1 MKIANSLQHLMFV
14 FVGFFYVPRF
24 ADARD
29 NYKEFKRDHL
39 EMELSSQLFRS
50 EANYL
55 TSGASTTNLASGNY
69 YQLID
74 TKIGGRY
81 IPRNNWSIFASGTVG
96 SAESKNAAISRGNST
111 MSDAQIGVDFILNS
125 KFFKVIPEIVLSVPF
140 EKVDPAT
147 DTVLNNEGVMELRSR
162 VSIQKELG
170 TLRAYGWLGFTY
182 RDEGRSYL
190 MPWGAG
196 VQLNWGRIIF
206 GGEIFGYESV
216 TDDSDQNAFARSTY
230 TTVANAG
237 SLKFYSYNP
246 SLIDTQVY
254 FTWLVSPQ
262 FSIQANGGTTLMGS
276 NMAAGYHVG
285 LQLKYNFDLTE
296 IYIDEPSG
304 EPIPSINTQ
313 PRATEADRD
322 AVESFREATEDGI
335 NQDLFKDQSDQML
348 DAKPKVV
355 DEGLQQKLDE
365 AEIDVELKNQ
375 KKKRKK

>member
-170 TLRAYGWLGFTY
+170 T
-182 RDEGRSYL
+182 
-190 MPWGAG
+190 
-196 VQLNWGRIIF
+196 
-206 GGEIFGYESV
+206 
-216 TDDSDQNAFARSTY
+216 
-230 TTVANAG
+230 
-237 SLKFYSYNP
+237 K
-246 SLIDTQVY
+246 
-254 FTWLVSPQ
+254 
-262 FSIQANGGTTLMGS
+262 
-276 NMAAGYHVG
+276 
-285 LQLKYNFDLTE
+285 K
-296 IYIDEPSG
+296 IDEKIVDLS
-304 EPIPSINTQ
+304 TKVV
-313 PRATEADRD
+313 
-322 AVESFREATEDGI
+322 VE
-335 NQDLFKDQSDQML
+335 LFKTLWQRKSFWES
-348 DAKPKVV
+348 P
-355 DEGLQQKLDE
+355 
-365 AEIDVELKNQ
+365 LKGV
-375 KKKRKK
+375 R